1 MARTTDRIKQI
12 QLNEKDISDQIRN
25 NIEEVIAVFPSC
37 RNGKDAVKYMLTNFI
52 KLNHN
57 QMDLQ
62 NRYDELKR
70 NMKNFL
76 ANEENLN
83 YASGVRNQYVAQ
95 LNELIEKDR
104 Y

>member
-12 QLNEKDISDQIRN
+12 QLNEKDISDEIRN
-25 NIEEVIAVFPSC
+25 NIEEVIAVIPSC
-37 RNGKDAVKYMLTNFI
+37 RNGKDAVKYMLSHFV
-52 KLNHN
+52 KMNHN

-70 NMKNFL
+70 NVKNYL

-83 YASGVRNQYVAQ
+83 YASSARSQYIGQ
-95 LNELIEKDR
+95 LEELIKKDR